1 MTTHRAP
8 TLAPLILIIGLIAAG
23 CGDGATGASG
33 PTAPPPTDPP
43 TEPTE
48 PTPPISNEPDFEVA
62 PGVQRV
68 TVTGADA
75 GQPLT
80 LVDADGQR
88 LITLLADDLGQAT
101 FAYLAAE
108 HVVVDTTTGTLPS
121 SAGGSSVQPG
131 DGYVVMDEEQDPPEA
146 SAPFRVLGRDDHPP
160 QSHYDQEVNGVPWNV
175 IGGPKDG
182 FEASEGVNYL
192 IMRDGVTL
200 SAMVRTPDES
210 FYGPGPWP
218 TVVEYS
224 GYDPSN
230 PDRPQP
236 GTLIANAFG
245 FATVG
250 VNMRGTGCSGGTF
263 DVFDPA
269 QQADGYD
276 IIEIIAQQPWV
287 LGGRV
292 GMVGLSYSGIT
303 QLFVA
308 ATRPPHL
315 AGITPLSVIEDPW
328 QMSWPGGIY
337 NAGFTKEWL
346 EERDRQASPSG
357 QSWTARRIEEGDTEC
372 EANQLIRTQSID
384 FEAFVNSL
392 NQRPADSDAR
402 DLSLLVRDIEA
413 PVFLTGA
420 WQDEQTGPRFAGMIR
435 DFDSTDKKHFT
446 VFNGHHPDGYQAF
459 HLSRWFEFLELYV
472 AGRVPRVNELVRAAL
487 PIEME
492 SNFGAPLELRPDRF
506 EDLDDSDFE
515 TALARFEA
523 DPVVTVL
530 FESGAGDDTVPG
542 APVHRFEATFDTW
555 PPADAEAWTLYLDAG
570 ERLSP
575 EAPATASADAFEFD
589 AEAGP
594 IRYSGSGGGS
604 FRVPTTELQLDWANT
619 PEGFGLSY
627 LTEPLDETVV
637 LAGPGYADL
646 WIQTD
651 AGDAPLEIVL
661 SEITPDGNE
670 IRIQNGVQLAG
681 YQRVDEERS
690 GPFLTRFHFGE
701 GDYEPLSSEPTL
713 VRVPIFDVAHPL
725 RAGSQLRLQVNTPGR
740 DLPLWF
746 FDNPDPGAAGARYRV
761 GRGGAEASAIVL
773 AVRPAGTIDVP
784 EDYPAC
790 GVLRGQPCRPFVE
803 MTNSPG

>member
-1 MTTHRAP
+1 MTTNRLSRLTP
-8 TLAPLILIIGLIAAG
+8 LLLAILVAVSA
-23 CGDGATGASG
+23 CGDGATGATGSS
-33 PTAPPPTDPP
+33 PTPPTDPTDP
-43 TEPTE
+43 SGPV
-48 PTPPISNEPDFEVA
+48 PASFDVA
-62 PGVQRV
+62 PGVQRI
-68 TVTGADA
+68 TVTDA
-75 GQPLT
+75 RPRQPLT
-80 LVDADGQR
+80 LVDAEGRR

-108 HVVVDTTTGTLPS
+108 HVVVDTTTGLLPS
-121 SAGGSSVQPG
+121 SRGGSSVRPG
-131 DGYVVMDEEQDPPEA
+131 DGYVVMDEERDPPEV

-160 QSHYDQEVNGVPWNV
+160 DSHYDQEVTPVPWNV
-175 IGGPKDG
+175 IGGPKEG
-182 FEASEGVNYL
+182 YEASEGVNYL
-192 IMRDGVTL
+192 VMRDGVTL
-200 SAMVRTPDES
+200 SAMVRTPDEAL
-210 FYGPGPWP
+210 YGPGPWP

-250 VNMRGTGCSGGTF
+250 VNLRGTGCSGGTF

-276 IIEIIAQQPWV
+276 VIEIIARQPWV
-287 LGGRV
+287 LNGRV
-292 GMVGLSYSGIT
+292 GMIGLSYSGIT

-308 ATRPPHL
+308 ATRPPSL

-346 EERDRQASPSG
+346 QERDNQAAPGG

-372 EANQLIRTQSID
+372 EANQRIRTQSID

-392 NQRPADSDAR
+392 ERRPADSDAR
-402 DLSLLVRDIEA
+402 DLSILVKDIEA

-435 DFDSTDKKHFT
+435 DFDGTDRKHFT
-446 VFNGHHPDGYQAF
+446 LFNGHHPDGYQAF

-472 AGRVPRVNELVRAAL
+472 AGRVPRVHEVIRAAL
-487 PIEME
+487 PAEMQ
-492 SNFGAPLELRPDRF
+492 NNYGAPIELRPDRF
-506 EDLDDSDFE
+506 ADLDDGDVE

-530 FESGAGDDTVPG
+530 FESGAGSEEVPG
-542 APVHRFEATFDTW
+542 APYHRFEATFDTW
-555 PPADAEAWTLYLDAG
+555 PPENVEAWTLYLDGA
-570 ERLSP
+570 ESLSTEP
-575 EAPATASADAFEFD
+575 PATESADAFEFD

-594 IRYSGSGGGS
+594 MGYSGTGGGS
-604 FRVPTTELQLDWANT
+604 FRVPTTELQLDWTYT

-627 LTEPLDETVV
+627 LTPPLDQTVV

-646 WIQTD
+646 WIQTG
-651 AGDAPLEIVL
+651 AGDAPIEIVL
-661 SEITPDGNE
+661 TEVTPDGNE
-670 IRIQNGVQLAG
+670 VRIQNGIQLAG
-681 YQRVDEERS
+681 YRRLDEERS
-690 GPFLTRFHFGE
+690 GPFLTRLHFGE
-701 GDYEPLSSEPTL
+701 DDYEPLSAELTL

-725 RAGSQLRLQVNTPGR
+725 RAGSQLRVQVNTPGR

-746 FDNPDPGAAGARYRV
+746 FDNPDPGPGGARYRIA
-761 GRGGAEASAIVL
+761 RGGEHASAIVL
-773 AVRPAGTIDVP
+773 AVLPAGAVEVP
-784 EDYPAC
+784 EGRPVC
-790 GVLRGQPCRPFVE
+790 GVLRGQPCRPYVE
-803 MTNSPG
+803 MTNAPG